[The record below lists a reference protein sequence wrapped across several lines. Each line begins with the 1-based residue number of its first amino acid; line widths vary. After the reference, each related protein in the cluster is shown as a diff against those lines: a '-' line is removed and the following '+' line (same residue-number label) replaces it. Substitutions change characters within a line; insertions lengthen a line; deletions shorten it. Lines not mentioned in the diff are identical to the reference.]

1 MPKDILRIDYETYSD
16 LNLKEVASS
25 RYSRHSSTEVLM
37 GAYEFNDSGQ
47 IDQWD
52 GAGGQPVPKIIREAL
67 VDPEV
72 EKWAWNASFEIQIT
86 NNTMGIESPIE
97 QWKDSM
103 ILAASCSLPMS
114 LAKAGPVIDLGDDH
128 LKDKDGARL
137 MRKFSIRKKSMRKAN
152 KGEMVR
158 TYWYDDIEDYEKY
171 LIYNQRDVRAEGAIA
186 RRLMQ
191 FGSMSEEEWD
201 MWHMDQRINQAGL
214 PINMDM
220 VANASKVYHEAMEIQ
235 QARMNLVSGLPNAS
249 APAQLKPWLQDRG
262 YMFDD
267 CQKAHIK
274 TALDYFDA
282 QPDHWEDDQWAEYCT
297 QEDLKEVLALRLET
311 SRSSIKKFDSL
322 LNATDGDG
330 MLRNVLQFCGA
341 QRTWRW
347 AGRVF
352 QPQNLPRPE
361 KRFEKGIVIHAKNVE
376 HLDRESLEMIYGN
389 VFDLLAS
396 TIRPAAQ
403 APEGYMLADADLN
416 AIENRVLGWMS
427 GCTKIL
433 DVFKSGRDPYIDFAT
448 MIYDMPYDVL
458 WHEYKVQG
466 KSARRTIAKP
476 GVLGCGYMLSAGEQR
491 VNRQTG
497 EIEATG
503 LLGYAWGMHV
513 KHFTQEQAKLSVDT
527 FRREFHEV
535 KTYWYGIE
543 KAAKRCIRTGRP
555 VSYGEGYAKITF
567 DRLGPFLRMIL
578 PSGRALHYV
587 RPRLEMV
594 KAPWG
599 DMKETITYE
608 GLNDRKQWARMST
621 HPGKLTENADQA
633 ISRDLLAHGI
643 KLAMWRGLDVRLHV
657 HDQIITLS
665 KEDKSKDE
673 LAELIDCMETP
684 PPWAPDLPLGSAGFI
699 SPVFM
704 KD

>member
-1 MPKDILRIDYETYSD
+1 MTDLIRLDYETYSD
-16 LNLKEVASS
+16 LDLREVASS
-25 RYSRHSSTEVLM
+25 RYSRHGSTEVLM
-37 GAYEFNDSGQ
+37 GAYEFNDNGNVE
-47 IDQWD
+47 QWD
-52 GAGGQPVPKIIREAL
+52 AAGGQPIPKIVAEAL

-86 NNTMGIESPIE
+86 LNTLKIPTVIE

-103 ILAASCSLPMS
+103 ILAMSCSLPGS
-114 LAKAGPVIDLGDDH
+114 LDKAGPIINIDDEH
-128 LKDKDGARL
+128 LKDKDGKRL
-137 MRKFSIRKKSMRKAN
+137 MRKFSIRKKSQRKAT
-152 KGEMVR
+152 KGQLIR
-158 TYWYDDIEDYEKY
+158 TYWYDDVEDYEKY
-171 LIYNQRDVRAEGAIA
+171 LLYNRRDVIAEGAIA

-191 FGSMSEEEWD
+191 FNSMSEEEWA

-214 PINMDM
+214 PINMQM
-220 VANASKVYHEAMEIQ
+220 VQNASKVYHEVMAIQ
-235 QARMNLVSGLPNAS
+235 QAEMNEVSGLDNAS
-249 APAQLKPWLQDRG
+249 STQQLKPWLIENG

-267 CQKAHIK
+267 CQKGHIK
-274 TALDYFDA
+274 TARAYFDEK
-282 QPDHWEDDQWAEYCT
+282 PDHWEDDQWDEYRAN
-297 QEDLKEVLALRLET
+297 EPLKRVLDLRLET

-322 LNATDGDG
+322 LNATDSDG

-361 KRFEKGIVIHAKNVE
+361 KRFEKNIAIHAKQVE
-376 HLDRESLEMIYGN
+376 HLDWESLQLIYGN

-403 APEGYMLADADLN
+403 APEGKLLIDADLN

-433 DVFKSGRDPYIDFAT
+433 DVFKNKRDPYIDFAT
-448 MIYDMPYDVL
+448 YIYNMPYDAL
-458 WHEYKVQG
+458 WYEYKTQG
-466 KSARRTIAKP
+466 NGAKRTIAKP
-476 GVLGCGYMLSAGEQR
+476 GVLGCGYMLSAGEKK

-503 LLGYAWGMHV
+503 LLGYAWDMGV
-513 KHFTQEQAKLSVDT
+513 KHFTPEQSKLSVDT

-543 KAAKRCIRTGRP
+543 RAAKKCIKTGRP
-555 VSYGEGYAKITF
+555 TSYGEGYAEIKF

-587 RPRLEMV
+587 RPRVEMV

-608 GLNDRKQWARMST
+608 GLNDRKQWVRMTT

-643 KLAMWRGLDVRLHV
+643 MLSMNAGLDVRLHV
-657 HDQIITLS
+657 HDQIIGLS
-665 KEDKSKDE
+665 LEDKAEEE
-673 LAELIDCMETP
+673 LALLIECMETP
-684 PPWAPDLPLGSAGFI
+684 PPWGPDIPLGSAGFI

>member
-1 MPKDILRIDYETYSD
+1 MTDLIRLDFETYSD
-16 LNLKEVASS
+16 LDLREVASS
-25 RYSRHSSTEVLM
+25 RYSRHGSTEVLM
-37 GAYEFNDSGQ
+37 GAYEFNDNGRV
-47 IDQWD
+47 DQWD
-52 GAGGQPVPKIIREAL
+52 AAGGQPIPKIVAEAL
-67 VDPEV
+67 VDPEC

-86 NNTMGIESPIE
+86 LNTLKIPTVIE

-103 ILAASCSLPMS
+103 ILAASCSLPMG
-114 LAKAGPVIDLGDDH
+114 LDKAGPIINLDDEH
-128 LKDKDGARL
+128 LKDEDGKRL
-137 MRKFSIRKKSMRKAN
+137 MRKFSIRKKSQRKAT
-152 KGEMVR
+152 KGQLLR
-158 TYWYDDIEDYEKY
+158 TYWYDDVEDYEKY
-171 LIYNQRDVRAEGAIA
+171 LTYNRRDVKSEGAIA

-191 FGSMSEEEWD
+191 FNSMSEEEWA

-214 PINMDM
+214 PINMQM
-220 VANASKVYHEAMEIQ
+220 VANASKVYHEVMAIQ
-235 QARMNLVSGLPNAS
+235 QARMNEVSGLENAS
-249 APAQLKPWLQDRG
+249 STAQLKPWLQDHG

-267 CQKAHIK
+267 CQKGHIK
-274 TALDYFDA
+274 TARAYFDEK
-282 QPDHWEDDQWAEYCT
+282 PDHWGDEQWDEYRAN
-297 QEDLKEVLALRLET
+297 DALKEVLDLRLET

-322 LNATDGDG
+322 LNATDSDG

-361 KRFEKGIVIHAKNVE
+361 NRFESNIYIHAKQVE
-376 HLDRESLEMIYGN
+376 HLDWEALQLVYGN

-403 APEGYMLADADLN
+403 APEGMLLIDADLN

-433 DVFKSGRDPYIDFAT
+433 DVFKNKRDPYIDFAT
-448 MIYDMPYDVL
+448 YLYDMPYDAL
-458 WHEYKVQG
+458 WYEYKTQG
-466 KSARRTIAKP
+466 NGAKRTIAKP
-476 GVLGCGYMLSAGEQR
+476 GVLGCGYMLGAGEKK

-503 LLGYAWGMHV
+503 LLGYAWDMGV
-513 KHFTQEQAKLSVDT
+513 KHFTPEQSKLSVDT

-543 KAAKRCIRTGRP
+543 RAAKKCIKTGRP
-555 VSYGEGYAKITF
+555 ASYGEGYAKITF

-587 RPRLEMV
+587 RPRVEMV

-608 GLNDRKQWARMST
+608 GLNDRKQWVRMTT

-643 KLAMWRGLDVRLHV
+643 MLSMNAGLDVRLHV
-657 HDQIITLS
+657 HDQIIGLS
-665 KEDKSKDE
+665 MEDKAEEE
-673 LAELIDCMETP
+673 LAILIECMETP
-684 PPWAPDLPLGSAGFI
+684 PPWGPDIPLGSAGFI